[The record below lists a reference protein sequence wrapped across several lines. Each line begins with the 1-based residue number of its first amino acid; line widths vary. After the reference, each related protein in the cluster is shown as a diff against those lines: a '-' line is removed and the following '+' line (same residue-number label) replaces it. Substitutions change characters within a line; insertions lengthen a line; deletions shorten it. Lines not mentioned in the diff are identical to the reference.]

1 MKKLTALAL
10 LTVASLSSVA
20 SANPS
25 ISMRGEISQAIVNT
39 QAANLL
45 TDRVAG
51 LPTPSVNI
59 AGISTI
65 PTVLIPANQAGTA
78 MIDVTLIDEFLADVA
93 PNARHYPPNFP
104 SRTAEY
110 LMGENIK
117 HISDWLEPY
126 AAAADASFD
135 VVLRAAKINGM
146 ARNLNVGTDYSLR
159 ANTYMEKALK
169 LQPNHDEAN
178 FLFGMMISEAGGF
191 KEGRKYLEKA
201 ASLGYIEAEQSMAQ
215 ADLLSDNKTAA
226 LKRLRDLAAKHPT
239 NSQLAEQIRIVES
252 GGYYI
257 WNIKDDNLSIKA
269 IK

>member
-1 MKKLTALAL
+1 MKKLSVFAL
-10 LTVASLSSVA
+10 LVAASSVA
-20 SANPS
+20 SANYPS
-25 ISMRGEISQAIVNT
+25 IAMRGEITQAVVNA

-45 TDRVAG
+45 TDRIAN
-51 LPTPSVNI
+51 LPVPSVTV
-59 AGISTI
+59 ADVKTI
-65 PTVLIPANQAGTA
+65 DTVLIPANQSGSN

-126 AAAADASFD
+126 ASAADASFD
-135 VVLRAAKINGM
+135 VVLRAAKVNGM

-191 KEGRKYLEKA
+191 KEGQKYLEKA
-201 ASLGYIEAEQSMAQ
+201 ASLGYVEAEQSMAQ

-226 LKRLRDLAAKHPT
+226 LKRLRDLAKRYPE
-239 NSQLAEQIRIVES
+239 NKQIAEQISMVEA

-257 WNIKDDNLSIKA
+257 WNIKDDNVSIKA